1 MFLGKVSEKI
11 IKCKEPIN
19 YKRIKFMFMKST
31 SMFWILFLLGGCA
44 TMNQSEC
51 LNADWQMIGIE
62 DGSLGRAQSYIGQH
76 RRACAKYNTT
86 PDLFSYQAGH
96 VEGLKQ
102 YCTPQ
107 RGFGVGKKGS
117 KYNGV
122 CPPNLEPNFLKGY
135 NAGNKIYKVSRRI
148 KNLTANINANRKKL
162 KKAKEDVG
170 IKEQLVISDK
180 STQQQR
186 ITLLAEI
193 KELEKNIG
201 RLEAD
206 ILSSEKKK
214 AVAQA
219 KLQKLTRTSYY

>member
-1 MFLGKVSEKI
+1 
-11 IKCKEPIN
+11 
-19 YKRIKFMFMKST
+19 MFMKLK
-31 SMFWILFLLGGCA
+31 SMLWVLFLLGGCA

-51 LNADWQMIGIE
+51 LNADWRMIGME

-86 PDLFSYQAGH
+86 PDLVSYQAGH

-102 YCTPQ
+102 YCTAQ
-107 RGFGVGKKGS
+107 RGFGVGKKGG
-117 KYNGV
+117 KYSGV
-122 CPPNLEPNFLKGY
+122 CPPDLEKNFLSGY
-135 NAGNKIYKVSRRI
+135 NAGNQIYKVSRRI
-148 KNLTANINANRKKL
+148 QNLSSNINAKRKKL
-162 KKAKEDVG
+162 KKAKEDVR
-170 IKEQLVISDK
+170 IKEQLVISDN

-214 AVAQA
+214 AVAQS
-219 KLQKLTRTSYY
+219 KLQKLTRSSLY